1 MALDCPHYSYW
12 EDALG
17 AYNPSANNLMLT
29 TAEEAEFIKN
39 IEDILEA
46 AYNLQDAS
54 EMLFIHQNSVLN
66 KRELALQA
74 KKKLMYD
81 REEPSLASG
90 SKESQKHRRVIS
102 ISSLEEV
109 SFVSAQD
116 TVADL
121 RDFDDLAELDTE
133 KLSLYQTPTRHQGSS
148 TGC

>member
-1 MALDCPHYSYW
+1 MIHHSYW

-66 KRELALQA
+66 KREL
-74 KKKLMYD
+74 
-81 REEPSLASG
+81 
-90 SKESQKHRRVIS
+90 
-102 ISSLEEV
+102 SLEVGAEV
-109 SFVSAQD
+109 ALV
-116 TVADL
+116 VAGGQRIVEYL
-121 RDFDDLAELDTE
+121 YRVVRGAAARMRVVGDDARE
-133 KLSLYQTPTRHQGSS
+133 PA
-148 TGC
+148 

>member
-1 MALDCPHYSYW
+1 MVTFLNICLVHSYW

-17 AYNPSANNLMLT
+17 AYNPTANNLMMT

-74 KKKLMYD
+74 KKELLYD
-81 REEPSLASG
+81 RAESAASG
-90 SKESQKHRRVIS
+90 
-102 ISSLEEV
+102 
-109 SFVSAQD
+109 
-116 TVADL
+116 
-121 RDFDDLAELDTE
+121 
-133 KLSLYQTPTRHQGSS
+133 G
-148 TGC
+148 TGG